1 MNIHCTKK
9 LYDFLKIKPGKVT
22 VQTDPLFSWS
32 ANLILLNRRKTLVVV
47 NNATRIAFVLYGIT
61 SKDINNFSKLIKE
74 GIRAVFESEYISPE
88 IIEKYLEDC
97 GSEILLVSGSNR
109 SDTAYCNKACER
121 VQRFTYIFENG
132 DMFEKKYLPWIN
144 YDLIGKEDYTYINTL
159 LINALTEKYG
169 SPVQS
174 ARVAELEVTL
184 NLMTKCKRTLI
195 VPDNLNFYQLHNVL
209 QNTFEWQDEHMHQFV
224 TKINKRGVPLEIV
237 RPDTMDDFD
246 TFEPCNTINSTSVTV
261 SEIFSRYK
269 MIGYIYDFGDGW
281 EHSIKLKRFIE
292 NFNDPYPHCTKAI
305 GDAPMEDS
313 GGPYGFFEKMK
324 ILENPKHP
332 EYEWISDWVKSSWW
346 HHVDIDLINRRLTRV
361 HHECVP
367 VYYD

>member
-9 LYDFLKIKPGKVT
+9 LLDFLKIKPEREV

-32 ANLILLNRRKTLVVV
+32 ANLILLNRRKTLVAV
-47 NNATRIAFVLYGIT
+47 NNATKSAFVIYGIT
-61 SKDINNFSKLIKE
+61 SKNINNFPQLIKA
-74 GIRAVFESEYISPE
+74 GIRTVLESEYISPE

-97 GSEILLVSGSNR
+97 GSEVLFVSGSTR

-121 VQRFTYIFENG
+121 VQRFCYLFEND

-144 YDLIGKEDYTYINTL
+144 DDLIGKEDYTYISAL
-159 LINALTEKYG
+159 LINALAEKYG

-195 VPDNLNFYQLHNVL
+195 VPDNLNFYQLHNIL
-209 QNTFEWQDEHMHQFV
+209 QNAFEWHDEHLHQFV
-224 TKINKRGVPLEIV
+224 TKKNRRGAPLEVV
-237 RPDTMDDFD
+237 RPDVMDDYDVFD
-246 TFEPCNTINSTSVTV
+246 LYKTINSTSVTV
-261 SEIFSRYK
+261 GEIFGKYK
-269 MIGYIYDFGDGW
+269 NIDYIYDFGDGW
-281 EHSIKLKRFIE
+281 EHSIKLKRFIDG
-292 NFNDPYPHCTKAI
+292 FNEPYPHCTKAV

-313 GGPYGFFEKMK
+313 GGPYGFFEKMQ
-324 ILENPKHP
+324 ILDDPKHP

-346 HHVDIDLINRRLTRV
+346 HPVDMDLINRRLEHA
-361 HHECVP
+361 HHESVP